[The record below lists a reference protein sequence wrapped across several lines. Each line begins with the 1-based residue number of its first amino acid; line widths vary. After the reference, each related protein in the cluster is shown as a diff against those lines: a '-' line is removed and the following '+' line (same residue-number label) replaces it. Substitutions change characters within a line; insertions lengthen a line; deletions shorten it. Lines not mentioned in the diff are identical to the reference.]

1 MGDDGPGS
9 ATVINTPDQI
19 QTTNKIAILKAS
31 DLLQDDEYDAE
42 IKKTITKGCPYVKIK
57 VNDTT
62 YEMLL
67 DSGAE
72 ISAISEHY
80 QQLIMNENPKTPTI
94 PVNGLHIYN
103 AIGDKMTKISTQI
116 LLPIKIGENILQS
129 PFMVIKNLNEK
140 GILGNDFLENHG
152 ASIDF
157 GRRIL
162 ILKINN
168 KIHEIQLMDKI
179 QENPVHLRAIST
191 ETITENH
198 KENKIK
204 HLPGHLQ
211 HKIDKLIQDFP
222 EVFSEK
228 PGKIKNYWCT
238 IRIKDNK
245 PINQRPYPIPIAKK
259 EAVKREIKRMM
270 DLDIIEKSRSP
281 YCLPIVPVFKKNGE
295 VRLCLDA
302 RKLNEIIVPDRE
314 CPMTIE
320 TIFSKFEEIKCISTL
335 DLRSGYWQVPLGKN
349 SRELCSFLVDGR
361 NYSFKRMPFGLNI
374 SGSEFQKS
382 MDKVL
387 GPLLH
392 TFVTIYVD
400 DILITSTD
408 ENSHYKH
415 IRTVLTRFKQFNI
428 TVNIDKCKFFLKEVP
443 FLGHII
449 STEGLKMDPEK
460 IKTIQTFKTPS
471 KIKEVQSYL
480 GFINFYRK
488 YVKDFADIIQPLIEL
503 TKASKKWTWEKKHQE
518 AFDRSK
524 KAFLDKVIISFP
536 KLKQPMYINTD
547 ASEVAIGGELFQI
560 LDNNERATLG
570 YASRTLKPP
579 EKRYSTTEIEALAL
593 VYCCNKFRQ
602 YILGNKTFILTD
614 HHALTFLKQC
624 RLTSGRLTRWTLAL
638 QEYELEIIYIPGR
651 ENVIADTLTR
661 YPRTTDNRIE
671 KKLYLNKIKLERYS
685 QELRS
690 DIKNLKQLQEYDK
703 RISKLKMKHS
713 EHIMVKDGIIFVKD
727 KEDWQIAIPEQMA
740 RRLTLETHTIFGHP
754 GRYKTYHLIREIGIF
769 RNMHKIVMDTI
780 RSCDKCQRNKPI
792 NYDPS
797 GPIRIHKSTRILEKV
812 SIDLM
817 GPLPTGRGGVHFIL
831 AILDTFSRYIKLYAL
846 KKATSKAVLNRL
858 ENDYIP
864 TIGSPE
870 AIQSDNGTQFTAK
883 LWKETLKKW
892 NIKTIY
898 STKYHPQSNAVE
910 RYNREIGRLLRTYC
924 HDQHRKWPLYLDQVE
939 KWMNRVRSEVIEITP
954 EQLMT
959 GERSKHEIESLITFP
974 ESNTKKKHQELLNH
988 AVKRVLNKVEKK
1000 EEKIQQ
1006 KKYIT
1011 FKQGQ
1016 MVLIKN
1022 HHLSNAENNEI
1033 KKLFNIFEGPY
1044 TITKVISENTLAVMH
1059 PTSKKELLI
1068 NVAEVRPYHSMVEQN

>member
-1 MGDDGPGS
+1 
-9 ATVINTPDQI
+9 
-19 QTTNKIAILKAS
+19 
-31 DLLQDDEYDAE
+31 
-42 IKKTITKGCPYVKIK
+42 
-57 VNDTT
+57 
-62 YEMLL
+62 MLI

-80 QQLIMNENPKTPTI
+80 QQVITNEDPKTPTI

-103 AIGDKMTKISTQI
+103 AIGDKMTKITTQI
-116 LLPIKIGENILQS
+116 LLPIQIGENILQS
-129 PFMVIKNLNEK
+129 PFMVIKNLNENGK
-140 GILGNDFLENHG
+140 LGNDFLENHE

-157 GRRIL
+157 RKRTL
-162 ILKINN
+162 VLKINN

-191 ETITENH
+191 KTVTEVH
-198 KENKIK
+198 KENRIK
-204 HLPGHLQ
+204 NLPGHLQ
-211 HKIDKLIQDFP
+211 HRLDKLIHDFP
-222 EVFSEK
+222 EVFSKK

-238 IRIKDNK
+238 IRIKDSR

-259 EAVKREIKRMM
+259 EAVKKEIKRMM
-270 DLDIIEKSRSP
+270 DLDIIEISRSP

-302 RKLNEIIVPDRE
+302 RKLNEIIIPDRE

-335 DLRSGYWQVPLGKN
+335 DLRSGYWQVPLEKN

-374 SGSEFQKS
+374 SGAEFQKS

-400 DILITSTD
+400 DILITSID
-408 ENSHYKH
+408 EESHYEH
-415 IRTVLTRFKQFNI
+415 IRTVLLRFKQFNI
-428 TVNIDKCKFFLKEVP
+428 TVNIDKCRFFLKEVP

-460 IKTIQTFKTPS
+460 ISTIQAFKTPS

-480 GFINFYRK
+480 GFLNFYRK

-503 TKASKKWTWEKKHQE
+503 TKTTKKWTWEKRHQE

-524 KAFLDKVIISFP
+524 KAFLDKVVISFP
-536 KLKQPMYINTD
+536 KLQHPMYINTD

-570 YASRTLKPP
+570 YASRTLKSP
-579 EKRYSTTEIEALAL
+579 ERRYTTTEIEALAL

-638 QEYELEIIYIPGR
+638 QEYE
-651 ENVIADTLTR
+651 
-661 YPRTTDNRIE
+661 
-671 KKLYLNKIKLERYS
+671 YS
-685 QELRS
+685 KELRN
-690 DIKNLKQLQEYDK
+690 DINNLKQLQERDK
-703 RISKLKMKHS
+703 RISKLKTKQS
-713 EHIMVKDGIIFVKD
+713 EHVTTKDGIIFVKD

-754 GRYKTYHLIREIGIF
+754 GRYKTYHLIREIGTF

-780 RSCDKCQRNKPI
+780 RSCDDCQKNKPI

-797 GPIRIHKSTRILEKV
+797 GPIKIHKSTRILEKV

-831 AILDTFSRYIKLYAL
+831 AVLDTFSRYIKLYAL
-846 KKATSKAVLNRL
+846 KKATSKAIINRL
-858 ENDYIP
+858 EKDYIP
-864 TIGSPE
+864 TIGCPE

-892 NIKTIY
+892 NIKAIY

-924 HDQHRKWPLYLDQVE
+924 QDQHRKWPIYLEQIE
-939 KWMNRVRSEVIEITP
+939 KWMNRVRSEVIEMTP

-959 GERSKHEIESLITFP
+959 GNRSKHEIENLITFP
-974 ESNTKKKHQELLNH
+974 ESPTKKKRQELVNW
-988 AVKRVLNKVEKK
+988 AAERVLNKAERK
-1000 EEKIQQ
+1000 EAKTKQ
-1006 KKYIT
+1006 KKHIT
-1011 FKQGQ
+1011 FRQGQ

-1022 HHLSNAENNEI
+1022 HHLSNTENNEI

-1044 TITKVISENTLAVMH
+1044 TITKVISENTLAIRH
-1059 PTSKKELLI
+1059 HTSKKELLI
-1068 NVAEVRPYHSMVEQN
+1068 NVAEVRPY